1 MQHMIK
7 AYQRLKSMAIVFVK
21 RKWNKELIKF
31 SSWDSR
37 FKKKLFHDRSAV
49 GRRFSVP
56 DSVH

>member
-7 AYQRLKSMAIVFVK
+7 EYQRLRSLAIVFVK

-31 SSWDSR
+31 SSLDSR
-37 FKKKLFHDRSAV
+37 FKKKLFPDRSAV
-49 GRRFSVP
+49 GRRFLVP